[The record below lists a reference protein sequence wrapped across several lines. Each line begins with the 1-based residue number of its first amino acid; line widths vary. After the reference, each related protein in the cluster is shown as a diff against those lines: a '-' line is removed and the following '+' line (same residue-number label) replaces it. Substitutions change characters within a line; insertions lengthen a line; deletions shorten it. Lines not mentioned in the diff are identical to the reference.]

1 MTIYKKEQKWKKW
14 LLFFAILIASFSI
27 IFTNNLVKELKNEER
42 KKIELW
48 AQATK
53 NLVNISSDGDFS
65 LAINVITENK
75 KIPLILV
82 DECDT
87 ILEYRNLIKYS
98 KLDSLLTFKLKIFEE
113 KKITKKFLAKELLLM
128 KEENSTPIEV
138 NFIGDK
144 QFIYYKDSNILSML
158 RYYPF
163 YQLGFILI
171 FFIIAYIIF
180 SASKKSEQNKVWAG
194 MAKETAHQLATPL
207 SSLIACSELLK
218 ESEIDPITLNE
229 INKDLTRLETITDR
243 FSKIGSVPV
252 LKNYQ
257 LNELLGSFLKYL
269 EKRLPHKIEI
279 IKNFPED
286 PIFVSANK
294 TLFEWAI
301 ENLCRNATDA
311 MKGNGRI
318 VFEINSNNYEVDILI
333 KDYGHGIAKN
343 KVNQVFLPGYTSKKS
358 GWGLGLS
365 LTKRIIEEYH
375 KGKVFVSS
383 SEENY
388 GTTFCIRLNKV

>member
-1 MTIYKKEQKWKKW
+1 MTVYNKEQKWKKW
-14 LLFFAILIASFSI
+14 LLLFAILIATFSI
-27 IFTNNLVKELKNEER
+27 FFTNNLVKELKKEER

-82 DECDT
+82 DECDS
-87 ILEYRNLIKYS
+87 ILEYRNLITYS
-98 KLDSLLTFKLKIFEE
+98 KLDSLLTFKVKLFKE
-113 KKITKKFLAKELLLM
+113 KKITNNFLKHELKVM

-180 SASKKSEQNKVWAG
+180 SAAKKSEQNKVWAG

-207 SSLIACSELLK
+207 SSLIAWSELLK
-218 ESEIDPITLNE
+218 DSEINTDTLNE
-229 INKDLTRLETITDR
+229 INKDLQRLETITDR
-243 FSKIGSVPV
+243 FS
-252 LKNYQ
+252 
-257 LNELLGSFLKYL
+257 
-269 EKRLPHKIEI
+269 
-279 IKNFPED
+279 
-286 PIFVSANK
+286 
-294 TLFEWAI
+294 
-301 ENLCRNATDA
+301 
-311 MKGNGRI
+311 
-318 VFEINSNNYEVDILI
+318 
-333 KDYGHGIAKN
+333 
-343 KVNQVFLPGYTSKKS
+343 
-358 GWGLGLS
+358 
-365 LTKRIIEEYH
+365 
-375 KGKVFVSS
+375 
-383 SEENY
+383 
-388 GTTFCIRLNKV
+388 

>member
-1 MTIYKKEQKWKKW
+1 MTVYNKEQKWKKW
-14 LLFFAILIASFSI
+14 LLLFAILIAAFSI
-27 IFTNNLVKELKNEER
+27 IFTNNLVKELKKEER

-82 DECDT
+82 DECDS
-87 ILEYRNLIKYS
+87 ILEYRNLITYS
-98 KLDSLLTFKLKIFEE
+98 KLDSLLTFKVKLFKE
-113 KKITKKFLAKELLLM
+113 KKITNNFLKHELKVM
-128 KEENSTPIEV
+128 KEENRTPIEV

-180 SASKKSEQNKVWAG
+180 SAAKKSEQNKVWAG

-207 SSLIACSELLK
+207 SSLIAWSELLK
-218 ESEIDPITLNE
+218 DSEINTDTLNE
-229 INKDLTRLETITDR
+229 INKDLQRLETITDR
-243 FSKIGSVPV
+243 FSKIGSVPA
-252 LKNYQ
+252 LKNYHIH
-257 LNELLGSFLKYL
+257 ELLGNFLEYL
-269 EKRLPHKIEI
+269 EKRLPQKIEI
-279 IKNFPED
+279 IKKFPED
-286 PIFVSANK
+286 PIIVSANK

-301 ENLCRNATDA
+301 ENLCKNATDA
-311 MKGNGRI
+311 MKGNGKI
-318 VFEINSNNYEVDILI
+318 EFDITSNDYEVDIFI
-333 KDYGHGIAKN
+333 KDYGQGIAKN
-343 KVNQVFLPGYTSKKS
+343 KINQIFLPGYTSKKS

-375 KGKVFVSS
+375 NGKIFVSS

-388 GTTFCIRLNKV
+388 GTTFCIKLKKV